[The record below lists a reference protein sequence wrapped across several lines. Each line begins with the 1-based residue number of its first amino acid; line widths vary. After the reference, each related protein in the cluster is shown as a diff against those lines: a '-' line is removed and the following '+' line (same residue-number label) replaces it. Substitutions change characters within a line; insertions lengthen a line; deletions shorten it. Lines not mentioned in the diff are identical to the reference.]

1 MSERVLLVPF
11 LQGAKKNVSI
21 TEVSQILDGLEKN
34 QIAIA
39 PWSEFPEKPTVLFS
53 IAHDGRHLFIKYD
66 VTETEVLARYK
77 HINDP
82 VYKDSCVEFF
92 INFGNEE
99 PYYNLEFNRLGT
111 CLGSYGEDRE
121 NRTSLPVERLKK
133 IKHERTLRQVEINHE
148 PAINWTLAVSVPI
161 EVFCFHSFDSI
172 QYQNCRMN
180 FYKCGD
186 DLAHP
191 HYLVWN
197 SIEWPEP
204 NFHLPQ
210 FFGKVEFL

>member
-11 LQGAKKNVSI
+11 LQGSKKNVSI
-21 TEVSQILDGLEKN
+21 SAVSQILDGQEKH

-39 PWSEFPEKPTVLFS
+39 PWPEFPEKPTVLFS

-66 VTETEVLARYK
+66 VTETEVLARYR
-77 HINDP
+77 HTNDP

-92 INFGNEE
+92 INFDDGRY
-99 PYYNLEFNRLGT
+99 YYNIEFNRLGT
-111 CLGSYGEDRE
+111 CLGSYGTQRE
-121 NRTSLPVERLKK
+121 NRTALPVELLKK
-133 IKHERTLRQVEINHE
+133 IKHERTLRQVEINNG
-148 PAINWTLAVSVPI
+148 PAINWTLTVSVPI
-161 EVFCFHSFDSI
+161 DVFCFHNFSSI

-186 DLAHP
+186 DLSHP

-197 SIEWPEP
+197 NIEWFEP
-204 NFHLPQ
+204 NFHLPE
-210 FFGKVEFL
+210 FFGKAEFL